1 LKRVHALVLA
11 GVGLWCFL
19 TALAG
24 GLVGLVLGNIRLPA
38 FLFVASHPAAAAGA
52 NIGVSGVAAATAS
65 ITHVRAGRIDRR
77 LVLWMLPPSVAGAV
91 AGGAVSSYVPA
102 DALRIVIGAA
112 LLLFGIELLRPRR
125 SGAFRPRSEPDIR
138 AAVIAG
144 GAIGFLGGL
153 IGLILGA
160 LRMPALLRWV
170 GEEPVRAVGTN
181 LVVGIAVGAAGLLGH
196 LPGGIDWTLFG
207 IGSAASIPG
216 ALLGSRLTGRLSEA
230 ALLRAVGAILLVA
243 GTAAILEGAL

>member
-1 LKRVHALVLA
+1 VHALVLA
-11 GVGLWCFL
+11 GVGLWCFA

-65 ITHVRAGRIDRR
+65 VTHVRAGRIDRR
-77 LVLWMLPPSVAGAV
+77 LVAWMLPSSVAGAV
-91 AGGAVSSYVPA
+91 AGGAASSHVPA
-102 DALRIVIGAA
+102 DALRIVIGGS
-112 LLLFGIELLRPRR
+112 LLVFGLDLLRPRR
-125 SGAFRPRSEPDIR
+125 SRAVRPRSEPDIR

-144 GAIGFLGGL
+144 GAIGLLGGL

-170 GEEPVRAVGTN
+170 GEEPLRAIGTN

-207 IGSAASIPG
+207 IGAAASIPG

-243 GTAAILEGAL
+243 GTAAILQGAV